1 MSKQS
6 LVKGAAVLGVA
17 GIFVKL
23 LGAVFRIPLANWIGA
38 TGMANY
44 GPAYYIYSF
53 FLIIA
58 TAGLPVAISKMVSE
72 SRTVGNYEQAHKV
85 FKLSAML
92 MLGIGV
98 VSFIILFIFA
108 PQISSLIH
116 NEEAALAM
124 RAISP
129 SLILVPIMAAYRGY
143 FQGMQNMKPTAV
155 SQVVEQFF
163 RVCFGLLAAYFMFN
177 MAAGGFLTGNY
188 DKFERGAAGASF
200 GATAGSLGGLVII
213 LLIYALSRKSIKRKI
228 QRSTSHE
235 TATSKQI
242 IKRVLIIAIPITI
255 GAAIMPIINLVD
267 AGLVMNRLET
277 AAGFDYNTS
286 KALYGHLTGFVGP
299 LINFPQVLT
308 QAVAMSL
315 VPIVAAAYKG
325 NNKEQL
331 QNNVSLGIRM
341 AVIIGFPCAFGL
353 MALAE
358 PILLLLYP
366 AQKEAAI
373 SAAPVLMIMAFG
385 VVFLATVQTLTGV
398 LQGVSKQIIPVRN
411 LAIGVICKI
420 IITYVLTGISSINVN
435 GAAIGTVTAYAVAAI
450 LNIIA
455 VKKYTGT
462 PLNIGVTFIRPLI
475 SSVTMGVIVIA
486 IYKLTFGLIGSNSIA
501 TLVSVAIGVVVY
513 GIMIFATKSI
523 SVEEVSQLP
532 KGDKIAKIVSKVV
545 R

>member
-23 LGAVFRIPLANWIGA
+23 LGAVFRIPLANWIGD

-53 FLIIA
+53 FLILA

-85 FKLSAML
+85 FKLSTML
-92 MLGIGV
+92 MLGIGII
-98 VSFIILFIFA
+98 SFIILFIFA
-108 PQISSLIH
+108 PQISSLIG

-163 RVCFGLLAAYFMFN
+163 RVCFGLLAAYFLFN
-177 MAAGGFLTGNY
+177 MTGGGFLADNY

-200 GATAGSLGGLVII
+200 GATAGSIGGLAMI
-213 LLIYALSRKSIKRKI
+213 LLIYALSRKSIKRQIRK
-228 QRSTSHE
+228 SPNKE
-235 TATSKQI
+235 TASSKQI
-242 IKRVLIIAIPITI
+242 MKRVLIIAVPITI

-267 AGLVMNRLET
+267 AGLVMNRLQN
-277 AAGFDYNTS
+277 AAGFDYDTS
-286 KALYGHLTGFVGP
+286 KALYGQLTGFVGS

-315 VPIVAAAYKG
+315 VPIVASAYKS
-325 NNKEQL
+325 NDEEQL
-331 QNNVSLGIRM
+331 HTNVSLGLRM

-366 AQKEAAI
+366 AQREAAM

-398 LQGVSKQIIPVRN
+398 LQGVSRQTIPVRN
-411 LAIGVICKI
+411 LVIGVVCKI
-420 IITYVLTGISSINVN
+420 VITYILTGIPGINVK
-435 GAAIGTVTAYAVAAI
+435 GAAIGTVTAYAVAAT
-450 LNIIA
+450 LNILA

-475 SSVTMGVIVIA
+475 SSAAMGVIVIVG
-486 IYKLTFGLIGSNSIA
+486 YKLIFGILGSNSLA
-501 TLVSVAIGVVVY
+501 TLISVAIGVVVY
-513 GIMIFATKSI
+513 GVMIFATKSI
-523 SVEEVSQLP
+523 TVEEVSQLP